1 MNRILFVD
9 DERNV
14 LEGLKRMLYSLRSE
28 WDMKFV
34 SSGPEALQCLS
45 EAPFD
50 VLVTDVRMPGMN
62 GIELLQKVIKR
73 HPEVIRMV
81 LSGTAD
87 IDLTL
92 QCVSLS
98 HQYLLK
104 PCDAQTIRSTLQR
117 ALCLRVLLFNPILR
131 GLISQIQSLP
141 SIPAL
146 YDELVRALNSEDA
159 SAKAVGRIM
168 AQDMGMTAK
177 VLQLVNS
184 AYFGIMGEVTNPV
197 DAVVYLGMDTVRALV
212 LTASAFSQF
221 QLCGRCHFS
230 IEELQKHS
238 LAVGTLA
245 RRIAQSMGLAPA
257 AVDHAFVG
265 GLLHDI
271 GKLVLV
277 SNYPEQYQEALRR
290 AREGPVRMSEAEC
303 AVFGTSHAE
312 IGAYLLWLWGLPDP
326 VAEILALH
334 HHPSRNADVP
344 PAVAAVHFANALV
357 NQDSERDMDLDCLKT
372 LGLEA
377 ALSGWRRTYETMSGK
392 STC

>member
-9 DERNV
+9 DEPNV
-14 LEGLKRMLYSLRSE
+14 LEGLRRMLYSLRNE

-34 SSGPEALQCLS
+34 SSGTEALRCLS
-45 EAPFD
+45 AAPFD

-62 GIELLQKVIKR
+62 GIELLQEVIQR
-73 HPEVIRMV
+73 HPQVIRMV

-87 IDLTL
+87 IELTM

-104 PCDAQTIRSTLQR
+104 PCDSQTLRGTLQR
-117 ALCLRVLLFNPILR
+117 AFCLRVLLGNPALR
-131 GLISQIQSLP
+131 GLVSQVQSLP
-141 SIPAL
+141 SIPAI
-146 YDELVRALNSEDA
+146 YGELVGALRSGDA
-159 SAKAVGRIM
+159 SPQVVGRIM
-168 AQDMGMTAK
+168 AQDMAMTAK

-184 AYFGIMGEVTNPV
+184 AFFGLSREITNAV

-212 LTASAFSQF
+212 FTASAFSQF
-221 QLCGRCHFS
+221 QLPGRCHFS

-238 LAVGTLA
+238 LAVGALA
-245 RRIAQSMGLAPA
+245 RRIAKSMGLTPA
-257 AVDHAFVG
+257 AIDHAFVG

-290 AREGPVRMSEAEC
+290 TREGPVRISEAEC
-303 AVFGTSHAE
+303 GLFGTSHAE

-326 VAEILALH
+326 VAEILAMH
-334 HHPSRNADVP
+334 HHPSRDADVP
-344 PAVAAVHFANALV
+344 RAVVAVHFANALV
-357 NQDSERDMDLDCLKT
+357 NCEPERDMDLDCLSAVE
-372 LGLEA
+372 LES
-377 ALSGWRRTYETMSGK
+377 ALPRWRQVYVELTEK
-392 STC
+392 

>member
-9 DERNV
+9 DEPNV
-14 LEGLKRMLYSLRSE
+14 LAGLQRMLYSLRKE

-34 SSGPEALQCLS
+34 SSGAEALRCLS

-50 VLVTDVRMPGMN
+50 VLVTDVRMPGMS
-62 GIELLQKVIKR
+62 GVELLEQVVKR
-73 HPEVIRMV
+73 HPQVIRMV

-87 IDLTL
+87 IELTM

-104 PCDAQTIRSTLQR
+104 PCDAQTLRATVQR
-117 ALCLRVLLFNPILR
+117 AFCLRGLLYDPALR

-141 SIPAL
+141 SIPAV
-146 YDELVRALNSEDA
+146 YGELVGVLRSGDG
-159 SAKAVGRIM
+159 SPQAVGRIM
-168 AQDMGMTAK
+168 ARDMGMTAK

-184 AYFGIMGEVTNPV
+184 AFFGVSREITDPV
-197 DAVVYLGMDTVRALV
+197 DAVVYLGMETVRALV
-212 LTASAFSQF
+212 FTASAFSQF
-221 QLCGRCHFS
+221 QLRGGCRFS
-230 IEELQKHS
+230 IEELQQHC

-245 RRIAQSMGLAPA
+245 RRIAMSMGLTPA
-257 AVDHAFVG
+257 AVDHAFLG

-277 SNYPEQYQEALRR
+277 SNYPEKYQEVLQRV
-290 AREGPVRMSEAEC
+290 REGPVRISEAEC

-326 VAEILALH
+326 VAEIVVLH
-334 HHPSRNADVP
+334 HHPSRNAEAP
-344 PAVAAVHFANALV
+344 PEVVAVHFANALV
-357 NQDSERDMDLDCLKT
+357 NRESERDMDLACLT
-372 LGLEA
+372 TMGPEDVLTR
-377 ALSGWRRTYETMSGK
+377 WRQIYEEIPEK
-392 STC
+392 VQ

>member
-1 MNRILFVD
+1 VNRILFVD
-9 DERNV
+9 DEPRV
-14 LEGLKRMLYSLRSE
+14 LEGLRRMLYSLRNE
-28 WDMKFV
+28 WEMRFAA
-34 SSGPEALQCLS
+34 SGAEALQCLA

-50 VLVTDVRMPGMN
+50 VLVTDVHMPGMS
-62 GIELLQKVIKR
+62 GIELLQEVIR
-73 HPEVIRMV
+73 LHPEVIRLV

-87 IDLTL
+87 LQLTL

-104 PCDAQTIRSTLQR
+104 PCDAQSLRTTIQR
-117 ALCLRVLLFNPILR
+117 AFCLRVLLWNPALR
-131 GLISQIQSLP
+131 GLIAQLQSLP
-141 SIPAL
+141 SIPAI
-146 YDELVRALNSEDA
+146 YEELLKVLRTGEA
-159 SAKAVGRIM
+159 SPQTVGRIM
-168 AQDMGMTAK
+168 ARDMGMTAK

-184 AYFGIMGEVTNPV
+184 AFFGVSRKITNPV

-212 LTASAFSQF
+212 FTASAFSQF
-221 QLCGRCHFS
+221 PVRNGLSSFA
-230 IEELQKHS
+230 EELQQHS

-245 RRIAQSMGLAPA
+245 RRIARSMALAPA

-277 SNYPEQYQEALRR
+277 SNYPKPYQEVLRR
-290 AREGPVRMSEAEC
+290 SREGPVPISEAERDS
-303 AVFGTSHAE
+303 FGTSHAE

-334 HHPSRNADVP
+334 NSPSRDADVP
-344 PAVAAVHFANALV
+344 LPVVAVYFADALV
-357 NQDSERDMDLDCLKT
+357 NRVSEKEMDLACLST
-372 LGLEA
+372 LGLKD
-377 ALSGWRRTYETMSGK
+377 ALPRWRQMYDGTMEQ

>member
-9 DERNV
+9 DEPNV
-14 LEGLKRMLYSLRSE
+14 LAGLKRMLYPLRNE
-28 WDMKFV
+28 WDMTFV
-34 SSGPEALQCLS
+34 SSGAEALRCLA

-50 VLVTDVRMPGMN
+50 VLVTDARMPGMS
-62 GIELLQKVIKR
+62 GVELLEQVVKL
-73 HPEVIRMV
+73 HPQVIRMV

-104 PCDAQTIRSTLQR
+104 PCDAQTLRATVQR
-117 ALCLRVLLFNPILR
+117 AFCLRFLLHNPALR

-141 SIPAL
+141 SIPAV
-146 YDELVRALNSEDA
+146 YGELVGALRSGKA
-159 SAKAVGRIM
+159 SPQMVGQIM
-168 AQDMGMTAK
+168 AQDMGMTVK

-184 AYFGIMGEVTNPV
+184 AFFGLSREITKPV
-197 DAVVYLGMDTVRALV
+197 DAVVYLGLETVRALV
-212 LTASAFSQF
+212 FTASAFSQF
-221 QLCGRCHFS
+221 ELRGECHFS
-230 IEELQKHS
+230 IEELQQHS

-245 RRIAQSMGLAPA
+245 RQIAKSMGLTAA

-277 SNYPEQYQEALRR
+277 ANYPVQYQEVLLRVR
-290 AREGPVRMSEAEC
+290 GGPVRISEAEC
-303 AVFGTSHAE
+303 EIFGTSHAE
-312 IGAYLLWLWGLPDP
+312 IGAYLVWLWGLPDP

-334 HHPSRNADVP
+334 HYPFRDAEAS

-357 NQDSERDMDLDCLKT
+357 NRDSEEDMDLACLSR
-372 LGLEA
+372 LGFEEA
-377 ALSGWRRTYETMSGK
+377 LPRWRQMYEEMTER